1 MKQNSVTYLGFSEN
15 GSWRRRSRL
24 TRERH
29 LVSGSAVRSATMVRI
44 LDKQS
49 AEFSIFTS
57 EEWVPVMH
65 RTRKLFPFSKGKQ
78 EYPHN
83 GPKRR
88 THSDKWVRRWKLML
102 KNRKP
107 EKRKKEKKKK
117 KKKKRKKLSTIK
129 GQRGRKA
136 TYRRAWQIFERRYS
150 NCSQW
155 RRERR

>member
-1 MKQNSVTYLGFSEN
+1 
-15 GSWRRRSRL
+15 L

-107 EKRKKEKKKK
+107 EKRKKERKKKK
-117 KKKKRKKLSTIK
+117 KKKEKKSAPSKARGAERQLTVELGKYLNEGIQIVLSGVERGGRDFLGEQVMK
-129 GQRGRKA
+129 G
-136 TYRRAWQIFERRYS
+136 TNE
-150 NCSQW
+150 
-155 RRERR
+155 E